1 MLISLLS
8 LLLAVTAVPPTVKD
22 CSNGASVFQINA
34 ASISPTDPIPGQN
47 VTLHLEYT
55 VPNGVII
62 TGGQAKFAV
71 TYNFIPF
78 SPTIEPLCEDIP
90 CPLGPGSYSNDTVS
104 MWPSGL
110 SGTVI
115 STLTWQ
121 DENAK
126 QLLCI
131 SITAKFSR
139 R

>member
-1 MLISLLS
+1 
-8 LLLAVTAVPPTVKD
+8 
-22 CSNGASVFQINA
+22 
-34 ASISPTDPIPGQN
+34 
-47 VTLHLEYT
+47 
-55 VPNGVII
+55 
-62 TGGQAKFAV
+62 
-71 TYNFIPF
+71 
-78 SPTIEPLCEDIP
+78 
-90 CPLGPGSYSNDTVS
+90 